1 MEDSDGVFS
10 PLKNLDIGSLS
21 EIRCKRDESGRC
33 GPSLLEVKKLTG
45 GYSARQPV
53 IHDLSFTVS
62 PGEMVGLIGL
72 NGAGKSTT
80 IKQILGFLRP
90 KEGEIRFNG
99 HRMDEDPAAF
109 KKKLAYIPETP
120 YLYPEL
126 TLREHL
132 ELTAMAYGISP
143 QEVEERTQR
152 LLELFQMKS
161 KLDWYPGTFS
171 KGMRQKVMVM
181 AAFLVEPSL
190 LIVDEPFIGLDPLA
204 IHNLLEW
211 MMELKKRGAG
221 ILLSTHVLATA
232 EQNCDRF
239 VLLREGRIALAGT
252 MDEMRRE
259 AGMPGASLDELFIR
273 AARGSRP

>member
-1 MEDSDGVFS
+1 M
-10 PLKNLDIGSLS
+10 
-21 EIRCKRDESGRC
+21 
-33 GPSLLEVKKLTG
+33 
-45 GYSARQPV
+45 
-53 IHDLSFTVS
+53 
-62 PGEMVGLIGL
+62 GLIGL

-90 KEGEIRFNG
+90 KKREIRFNG
-99 HRMDEDPAAF
+99 RRMDEDPSTF
-109 KKKLAYIPETP
+109 KKRIAYIPETP

-126 TLREHL
+126 TLWEHL
-132 ELTAMAYGISP
+132 ELTGMAYGISP
-143 QEVEERTQR
+143 QEVEKRTLR
-152 LLELFQMKS
+152 LLELFQMKK

-181 AAFLVEPSL
+181 SAFLVEPSL

-239 VLLREGRIALAGT
+239 VLLQEGRIALAGT
-252 MDEMRRE
+252 MEEMRRE
-259 AGMPGASLDELFIR
+259 TGMPEATLDELFIHT
-273 AARGSRP
+273 AGGNQS